1 MTTYILRR
9 LLQAIPTIVGI
20 SIIIFV
26 LMRIV
31 PGDPASLILDP
42 QTPPEAREAFR
53 KAYGLDRPIYEQ
65 YWIFL
70 KNALQGDLGRSFRS
84 GTSVTSEVLAAA
96 PGTIE
101 LTLAATIISVMLGIV
116 TGILA
121 AVYKN
126 SLVDYVS
133 MIAATTGMSMP
144 VYWLGLLLIMLF
156 AVKLRLLPVAGRIE
170 SRLFFT
176 PESGFMILDTL
187 RQADWTA
194 FQSVLSHL
202 VLPSVTLGFA
212 GSALIARMTRT
223 AMLEVMM
230 EDFITT
236 AKGKGLRHS
245 VVIMR
250 HALKNALIPVITVVG
265 TQVGYLLGGA
275 VLTETVFNWS
285 GLGSLLVSAIFSR
298 DYPIVQGT
306 VLLISVTFVM
316 VNLLVDTTYAIVDPR
331 IRYR

>member
-9 LLQAIPTIVGI
+9 LLQAIPTVLGI
-20 SIIIFV
+20 SIMIFV

-31 PGDPASLILDP
+31 PGDPASIILDP
-42 QTPPEAREAFR
+42 KTPPEAREAFR
-53 KAYGLDRPIYEQ
+53 RAYGLDRPIYVQ
-65 YWIFL
+65 YWIFF
-70 KNALQGDLGRSFRS
+70 KNAVQGDLGRSFRS

-101 LTLAATIISVMLGIV
+101 LTLTATIISVILGV
-116 TGILA
+116 VAGIFA
-121 AVYKN
+121 AVDKN
-126 SLVDYVS
+126 SAVDYTS
-133 MIAATTGMSMP
+133 MVTATIGMSMP

-156 AVKLRLLPVAGRIE
+156 AVKLRLLPVAGRID
-170 SRLFFT
+170 SRLYFT
-176 PESGFMILDTL
+176 PESGFLILDAL

-194 FQSVLSHL
+194 FRSVLGHL

-236 AKGKGLRHS
+236 AKGKGLQHS
-245 VVIMR
+245 VVVMR
-250 HALKNALIPVITVVG
+250 HALKNALLPVITVVG

-275 VLTETVFNWS
+275 VLTETVFNWP

-306 VLLISVTFVM
+306 VLFICVTFVV

-331 IRYR
+331 VRYQ